1 MEKYKTQVK
10 KFSLLQWF
18 FWSSWAT
25 YGAYL
30 VYYLT
35 EIGYSNIEIGTV
47 MSVRTVLGLIGE
59 PILGYISDY
68 YHTNKKIFILGML
81 AIALVVLPFPYYNW
95 WLILISTAI
104 LGFFWAPQQ
113 SILDSWILK
122 SSDKLA
128 DNYGFMRAWGSVGFA
143 VIVVIFGWALD
154 IFGFSILFVSHAII
168 LIITAIIAY
177 FISDV
182 KDEKSLVEKVN
193 EREDDKPNN
202 DKEKREK
209 TKENPFI
216 LFKNLEY
223 NIILLSSIFVFI
235 PNSIIFIYLPNFI
248 RGVGGTTSLLG
259 VVLFLNA
266 LSEAP
271 IFFLGKKL
279 IKRFKAIPLLLLA
292 SIFYMIRVILVYE
305 ASGQINFLIFGALQ
319 SLSFS
324 VLLITARFHINYIAP
339 ESLKTTAQ
347 SIFTMAMFGIG
358 GIIAS
363 LFGGYI
369 MDFYGMTTLYRI
381 SLMISGIGI
390 FLIAALLVYRRLEKS
405 DHNYH

>member
-1 MEKYKTQVK
+1 MKEYKKQLM
-10 KFSLLQWF
+10 KFSTLQWF

-30 VYYLT
+30 VYYLSD
-35 EIGYSNIEIGTV
+35 IGYNNIEIGTII
-47 MSVRTVLGLIGE
+47 SIRTILGLLGE
-59 PILGYISDY
+59 PILGYLSDLY
-68 YHTNKKIFILGML
+68 KTNKKVFILGML
-81 AIALVVLPFPYYNW
+81 AIAVAVLPFPYYNW
-95 WLILISTAI
+95 WLILISTGI
-104 LGFFWAPQQ
+104 IGFFWAPQQ

-143 VIVVIFGWALD
+143 IVVVVFGRALDVFGW
-154 IFGFSILFVSHAII
+154 GILFISHAVI
-168 LIITAIIAY
+168 LIITAGIAY
-177 FISDV
+177 FIRDV
-182 KDEKSLVEKVN
+182 NLDEVDLEKEERILDKGKVASLTVKEEEKVN
-193 EREDDKPNN
+193 PLV
-202 DKEKREK
+202 
-209 TKENPFI
+209 
-216 LFKNLEY
+216 LFKNPEY

-248 RGVGGTTSLLG
+248 REVGGTTTLLG

-271 IFFLGKKL
+271 IFFIGKKL
-279 IKRFKAIPLLLLA
+279 IKRFKAIPLLLIA
-292 SIFYMIRVILVYE
+292 SIFYLLRVIIVYE
-305 ASGQINFLIFGALQ
+305 AVSQINFLVFGALQ

-324 VLLITARFHINYIAP
+324 VLLITARFHINHIAAD
-339 ESLKTTAQ
+339 SLKTTAQ

-369 MDFYGMTTLYRI
+369 MDVYGMTVLYLLSVAI
-381 SLMISGIGI
+381 SMIGI
-390 FLIAALLVYRRLEKS
+390 LLIAGLLFYRRFYKE
-405 DHNYH
+405 

>member
-1 MEKYKTQVK
+1 MKEYKKQLM
-10 KFSLLQWF
+10 KFSTLQWF

-30 VYYLT
+30 VYYLSD
-35 EIGYSNIEIGTV
+35 IGYSNIEIGTI
-47 MSVRTVLGLIGE
+47 MSVRTILGLLGE
-59 PILGYISDY
+59 PILGYLSDLY
-68 YHTNKKIFILGML
+68 KTNKKIFILGML
-81 AIALVVLPFPYYNW
+81 AIAVAVLPFPYYNW
-95 WLILISTAI
+95 WLILISTGI
-104 LGFFWAPQQ
+104 VGFFWAPQQ

-143 VIVVIFGWALD
+143 IVVIIFGKALD
-154 IFGFSILFVSHAII
+154 IFGWGILFTSHAVI
-168 LIITAIIAY
+168 LIITAVIAY

-182 KDEKSLVEKVN
+182 NLEDVKLEKEEKNLDKGKLASLTVKEEVKVN
-193 EREDDKPNN
+193 PLV
-202 DKEKREK
+202 
-209 TKENPFI
+209 
-216 LFKNLEY
+216 LFKDPEY

-248 RGVGGTTSLLG
+248 REVGGTTTLLG

-271 IFFLGKKL
+271 IFFVGKKL
-279 IKRFKAIPLLLLA
+279 IKRFKAIPLLLIA
-292 SIFYMIRVILVYE
+292 SIFYLLRVIIVYE
-305 ASGQINFLIFGALQ
+305 AVSQINFLVFGALQ

-324 VLLITARFHINYIAP
+324 VLLITARFHINHIAAD
-339 ESLKTTAQ
+339 SLKTTAQ

-369 MDFYGMTTLYRI
+369 MDVYGMTVLYLLSVAI
-381 SLMISGIGI
+381 SMIGI
-390 FLIAALLVYRRLEKS
+390 LLIAGLLFYRKVYKE
-405 DHNYH
+405 